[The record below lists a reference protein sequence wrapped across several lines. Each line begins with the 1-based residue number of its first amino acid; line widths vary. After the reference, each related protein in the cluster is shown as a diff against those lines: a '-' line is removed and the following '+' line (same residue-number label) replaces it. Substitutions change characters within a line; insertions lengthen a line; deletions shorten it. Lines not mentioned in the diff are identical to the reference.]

1 MENKT
6 RKAKVKA
13 TGQVVE
19 VYRLQRGGWCNLAD
33 CKTEYKEEDLQ
44 FID

>member
-1 MENKT
+1 MNKT

-13 TGQVVE
+13 TGKIIE
-19 VYRLQRGGWCNLAD
+19 VYRLQRGNWCDYAD
-33 CKTEYKEEDLQ
+33 CTTEYKEEDLQ

>member
-1 MENKT
+1 MYKT

-13 TGQVVE
+13 TGQIVE
-19 VYRLQRGGWCNLAD
+19 VYRLLRGGWCNNAD

-44 FID
+44 FLD

>member
-1 MENKT
+1 MNKT

-13 TGQVVE
+13 TGQIVE
-19 VYRLQRGGWCNLAD
+19 VYRLHRGGWCNYAD

-44 FID
+44 FLD